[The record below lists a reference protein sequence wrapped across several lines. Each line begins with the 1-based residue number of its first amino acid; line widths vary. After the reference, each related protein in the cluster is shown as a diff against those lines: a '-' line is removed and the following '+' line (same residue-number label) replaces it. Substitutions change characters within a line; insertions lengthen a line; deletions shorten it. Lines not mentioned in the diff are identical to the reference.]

1 MKLTK
6 LFGRVIEKW
15 VQILCHH
22 WELTQ
27 EWPYQFYALSSTNDN
42 LLFHHA
48 TPPPPLSLL
57 KYRSSITSNPMEM
70 SFPSIWFVPKSPK
83 KLKKMKHQGKYVIN
97 SAHQP
102 CLHTRAYR
110 PCKPLHPIHVNVDLG
125 SIVQGS
131 DLVNKHNHIASYSY
145 PLLSGFVAHR
155 AWTQWNL
162 NQMYQTNMWR
172 D

>member
-1 MKLTK
+1 MSSNIVPPLRAYT
-6 LFGRVIEKW
+6 RMAIS
-15 VQILCHH
+15 ILCTIKHK
-22 WELTQ
+22 WQ
-27 EWPYQFYALSSTNDN
+27 PPLSSR
-42 LLFHHA
+42 L
-48 TPPPPLSLL
+48 PPPLFHFWN
-57 KYRSSITSNPMEM
+57 IDP
-70 SFPSIWFVPKSPK
+70 PSHHIPWKWASHPYDLSQSHQK